1 MGIRGLTTIIKNAA
15 SSVELTDLADQAIAA
30 CDRGRPLILIIDLSA
45 LLFFL
50 QAGDSIHCRTGGGDH
65 RAFDAR
71 LSSWARRFTRF
82 GIRLLFVT
90 DPPALTDGS
99 VGKLSTLQVLTLS
112 LSLPLSF
119 FLCLSVCPQT
129 HHHHS
134 PGAQRGAGS
143 WRNSF

>member
-112 LSLPLSF
+112 LSLSPSSSASD
-119 FLCLSVCPQT
+119 CLP
-129 HHHHS
+129 
-134 PGAQRGAGS
+134 
-143 WRNSF
+143 